1 MKSIQYLLI
10 ITLLSACTWSEPDGP
25 GSNIDYFPS
34 AYILGFCPIE
44 IQRCDFQYRTFDF
57 GGSSSK
63 KWCIYVRSVD
73 SQWKNFDIP
82 QFLPGGKHVK
92 QPEVYWNKLREIGD
106 TAYNEK
112 RRIFDRQY
120 GILAGDYEGYVIDG
134 EIECIDV
141 YCNYHVDSQHP
152 AGTSLADMVK
162 IIWSDP
168 YWIVKNGYKSYSGE
182 DAYYG
187 YKGFPHANRVQRLE
201 EFNKSTHLYMGHL
214 FYIVPEE
221 FQFDEGKQYTV
232 ILRLSDG
239 KQVEIKPNV
248 FHKPNE

>member
-1 MKSIQYLLI
+1 M
-10 ITLLSACTWSEPDGP
+10 
-25 GSNIDYFPS
+25 GSRRPLCRRY
-34 AYILGFCPIE
+34 PIHN
-44 IQRCDFQYRTFDF
+44 
-57 GGSSSK
+57 SK
-63 KWCIYVRSVD
+63 FNR
-73 SQWKNFDIP
+73 
-82 QFLPGGKHVK
+82 
-92 QPEVYWNKLREIGD
+92 R
-106 TAYNEK
+106 NEK
-112 RRIFDRQY
+112 TDFYYNGVLD
-120 GILAGDYEGYVIDG
+120 GNSDAGT
-134 EIECIDV
+134 
-141 YCNYHVDSQHP
+141 DSQHP

-239 KQVEIKPNV
+239 KQVEIKSNV

>member
-1 MKSIQYLLI
+1 ML
-10 ITLLSACTWSEPDGP
+10 DGN
-25 GSNIDYFPS
+25 SD
-34 AYILGFCPIE
+34 
-44 IQRCDFQYRTFDF
+44 
-57 GGSSSK
+57 
-63 KWCIYVRSVD
+63 
-73 SQWKNFDIP
+73 
-82 QFLPGGKHVK
+82 
-92 QPEVYWNKLREIGD
+92 
-106 TAYNEK
+106 
-112 RRIFDRQY
+112 
-120 GILAGDYEGYVIDG
+120 AGT
-134 EIECIDV
+134 
-141 YCNYHVDSQHP
+141 DSQHP

-239 KQVEIKPNV
+239 KQVERSTLQFCHGENRRSLVQSGKAKTKDGSAVPENNNPRARGFRDSRSGVVRAGRGGSVIAYCCP
-248 FHKPNE
+248 HPLRPTGWASGH